1 MTGEQDPGCRKCMIW
16 DKEDQDED
24 MFAFVKK
31 LTHLRKERATFGNHG
46 DIRFIQASSETNHVM
61 YEKTSDEETILFI
74 VNNSPHELVVT
85 LPDGTQG
92 KVLHDIWNDEEFA
105 ADADVLQAKLPAYGF
120 QILSYK

>member
-1 MTGEQDPGCRKCMIW
+1 
-16 DKEDQDED
+16 
-24 MFAFVKK
+24 
-31 LTHLRKERATFGNHG
+31 
-46 DIRFIQASSETNHVM
+46 M